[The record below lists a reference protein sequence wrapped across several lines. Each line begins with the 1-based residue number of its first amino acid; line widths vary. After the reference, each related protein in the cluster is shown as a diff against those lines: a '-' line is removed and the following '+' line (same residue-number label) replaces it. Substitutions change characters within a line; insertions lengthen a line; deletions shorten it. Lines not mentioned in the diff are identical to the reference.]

1 MVLRRRVS
9 GISLF
14 SCKRLVSTN
23 CFDEFGVV
31 TSVAR
36 V

>member
-1 MVLRRRVS
+1 MVLRCRVS
-9 GISLF
+9 EITLF

-31 TSVAR
+31 TSFAR
-36 V
+36 F